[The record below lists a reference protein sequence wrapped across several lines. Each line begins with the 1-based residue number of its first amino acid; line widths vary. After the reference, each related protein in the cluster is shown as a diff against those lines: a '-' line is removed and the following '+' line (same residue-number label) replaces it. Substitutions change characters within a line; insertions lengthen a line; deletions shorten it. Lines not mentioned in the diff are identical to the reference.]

1 MNTKNIQQIEVWS
14 PEGQKQVDKLRL
26 LTFYGYNFDNNDGGY
41 VDYQLLGL
49 NGEIEFGAT
58 LLIPPS
64 IVQQWGADDTI
75 IWDYV
80 TTTLNLTLV

>member
-41 VDYQLLGL
+41 VDYQLLSPDDS
-49 NGEIEFGAT
+49 IQFGAT

-64 IVQQWGADDTI
+64 IVQQWGADDSI
-75 IWDYV
+75 IWNYIA
-80 TTTLNLTLV
+80 TTLNLTIV